1 MQSVAGARGAASAA
15 AGWLDRVAASAW
27 FAYGSIFLI
36 QAKLLWGIWRYRDL
50 TSGDTTSYFIDASRW
65 AHSLHLDVLWS
76 PLYTA
81 FWGSLQWIVP
91 DPYAST
97 IVHRVLIAMAATLL
111 VLAVLR
117 RLLSP
122 GIAWVLAVWWAI
134 LPINYDLL
142 YEVHLFALLPELAAA
157 LIALTWSGLRM
168 RATVFAL
175 ILVSAFLVRNEAVFA
190 LAIWTLAWIAYEWRA
205 RRRGEG
211 AASRQLAVA
220 FGVPILALAAV
231 IGLGSVSY
239 SQGDLLQRWDAKE
252 GPNVCEDY
260 AFGYEQ
266 RHHDYKGA
274 PFAGC
279 GPLMERDFGQPYPTW
294 VEAIRANPSAVGEHF
309 LWNTRLIPYGLQ
321 LMLFDRISAG
331 GQNRDPDY
339 VPVKANST
347 GALVGSIALAGF
359 VLAGLALLWRDWR
372 GWWEASILPRAWGW
386 LALGSLGAT
395 GVVVMVWQRPR
406 PEYLFALTVFILAV
420 VGICAMAFVDRWQVL
435 KRVRAAIP
443 LAALVLLV
451 LLPFHFSSGY
461 ATPQIDKPG
470 RPLKAMVDRL
480 HPMRDQLRGNRV
492 RLLGTYAGPGCA
504 YIGGYDPCKPVSW
517 KPILRPPPGVTASQ
531 ALAVRG
537 VDFIYLDEGDL
548 QLPWMR
554 DVVRQ
559 ATAAGWTRAAPSS
572 PDHGWLLL
580 GTPARASNH

>member
-1 MQSVAGARGAASAA
+1 
-15 AGWLDRVAASAW
+15 
-27 FAYGSIFLI
+27 
-36 QAKLLWGIWRYRDL
+36 
-50 TSGDTTSYFIDASRW
+50 
-65 AHSLHLDVLWS
+65 
-76 PLYTA
+76 
-81 FWGSLQWIVP
+81 
-91 DPYAST
+91 
-97 IVHRVLIAMAATLL
+97 
-111 VLAVLR
+111 
-117 RLLSP
+117 
-122 GIAWVLAVWWAI
+122 
-134 LPINYDLL
+134 
-142 YEVHLFALLPELAAA
+142 
-157 LIALTWSGLRM
+157 
-168 RATVFAL
+168 
-175 ILVSAFLVRNEAVFA
+175 
-190 LAIWTLAWIAYEWRA
+190 
-205 RRRGEG
+205 
-211 AASRQLAVA
+211 
-220 FGVPILALAAV
+220 
-231 IGLGSVSY
+231 
-239 SQGDLLQRWDAKE
+239 
-252 GPNVCEDY
+252 
-260 AFGYEQ
+260 
-266 RHHDYKGA
+266 
-274 PFAGC
+274 
-279 GPLMERDFGQPYPTW
+279 
-294 VEAIRANPSAVGEHF
+294 
-309 LWNTRLIPYGLQ
+309 
-321 LMLFDRISAG
+321 
-331 GQNRDPDY
+331 
-339 VPVKANST
+339 
-347 GALVGSIALAGF
+347 
-359 VLAGLALLWRDWR
+359 
-372 GWWEASILPRAWGW
+372 
-386 LALGSLGAT
+386 
-395 GVVVMVWQRPR
+395 MVWQRPR